1 MPELCLITTILNRT
15 GGTTGLLF
23 SSCLSLPEFPWCR
36 HWERDLSQPLYWQP
50 QTSTVTQRVN
60 KVLCNGNP
68 AWKRR
73 GGLEKRSLGREVDH
87 SGNVLRLCYEIR
99 YWMTCM
105 FVPKMVFSL
114 FSLLFSAFIH
124 GIREVKDLQIKTD
137 FYKPKV
143 IFFFPLP
150 ILQTPNLA
158 NCAYQFH
165 RRVAVFIRCRGCC
178 CLRQRDQ
185 GWITA
190 APH

>member
-1 MPELCLITTILNRT
+1 MFTGCLLMPELCLITTILNRT
-15 GGTTGLLF
+15 GGTTGLLL

-73 GGLEKRSLGREVDH
+73 GGLEKRSLGRDVDH

-143 IFFFPLP
+143 IFFFPFTHPANTKFSKLCLP
-150 ILQTPNLA
+150 VP
-158 NCAYQFH
+158 
-165 RRVAVFIRCRGCC
+165 
-178 CLRQRDQ
+178 
-185 GWITA
+185 
-190 APH
+190 